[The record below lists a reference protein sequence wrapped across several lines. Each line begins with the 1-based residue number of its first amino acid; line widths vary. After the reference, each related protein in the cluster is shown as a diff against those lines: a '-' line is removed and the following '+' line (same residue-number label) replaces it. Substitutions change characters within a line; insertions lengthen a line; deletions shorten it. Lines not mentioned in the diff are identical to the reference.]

1 MKPRNDTSVLKCLK
15 ESKQTIYICYK
26 FGGENTRTPIGLSP
40 SRAFL
45 FWTVR
50 NPSVEREEHGE
61 VVSVQQ
67 PTFTCICT
75 SSLGTPDYP

>member
-1 MKPRNDTSVLKCLK
+1 MIYQFLKCLK

-26 FGGENTRTPIGLSP
+26 FGRENTRTPVDLPPPVPFSSGLCVIPQLSEKNMEKP
-40 SRAFL
+40 NF
-45 FWTVR
+45 
-50 NPSVEREEHGE
+50 
-61 VVSVQQ
+61 VSVQQ

>member
-61 VVSVQQ
+61 AEFRFRAAANFHMHLHVLARY
-67 PTFTCICT
+67 T
-75 SSLGTPDYP
+75 